1 MKKIRIL
8 MLSFVLIGTLCL
20 NATAAYKVL
29 NSYGTIVAQGAYFK
43 ENFGVFCVL
52 DVDKDSSLSYTSM
65 ISYDDLS
72 GICSEVNASGLNC
85 TLHKNLESG
94 YWVIAVNDPVIISS
108 VVGLIGNVDGY
119 VYVAEIDTT
128 GEDSV
133 DLLSKI
139 LTRLYFI
146 SSFIQSIRTELLDQ
160 GHVLDDIYS
169 TLDSHFATFYS
180 MSTSLSSIK
189 DRLYY
194 SGQSAAYYLYK
205 IESHLSII
213 ASNSGTSGGSS
224 SGTDLSGITTQL
236 DTLTGLT
243 GIIQLRA
250 DAILSSLGVA
260 NNYLY
265 AVSTKLDGVSTMIT
279 NQESTFDYLADLSG
293 DLGTVISNQN
303 SALINQQEVST
314 ILSNIESALIYNETG
329 IVRII
334 VALNDNFLNRTTNI
348 ISNQGTILT
357 YLSSIQAA
365 LIYNET
371 GIGRIIVALNDNLL
385 NRTTNIISNQ
395 STILT
400 YLSSIQAALIY
411 NETGIGR
418 IIVGLNDNLL
428 NRTTNII
435 SNQNTILSY
444 LSSIQNALIYN
455 ETGIGRIIVALNE
468 NLLGRTSIIITNQNT
483 VAAYLAY
490 ITDVTKVGTLA
501 YNVDQMVDLLAG
513 LDNIVVSGD
522 ISLGDVTFDTSTL
535 EDKISTQT
543 GHVFSIQ
550 QILSQ
555 TYQQIVDVSANFSTT
570 SGNILNNQQKLIDLI
585 EDLEHTSVENI
596 QNITIDIN
604 NSAYEIFYII
614 DADGNDQNLADF
626 SGDVLTITGRLLN
639 FFFKVAFDDAMDSV
653 DSALDDMTEFYLEDS
668 LVVGGSSLWE

>member
-1 MKKIRIL
+1 M
-8 MLSFVLIGTLCL
+8 
-20 NATAAYKVL
+20 
-29 NSYGTIVAQGAYFK
+29 
-43 ENFGVFCVL
+43 
-52 DVDKDSSLSYTSM
+52 
-65 ISYDDLS
+65 
-72 GICSEVNASGLNC
+72 
-85 TLHKNLESG
+85 
-94 YWVIAVNDPVIISS
+94 
-108 VVGLIGNVDGY
+108 
-119 VYVAEIDTT
+119 
-128 GEDSV
+128 
-133 DLLSKI
+133 
-139 LTRLYFI
+139 
-146 SSFIQSIRTELLDQ
+146 
-160 GHVLDDIYS
+160 
-169 TLDSHFATFYS
+169 
-180 MSTSLSSIK
+180 
-189 DRLYY
+189 
-194 SGQSAAYYLYK
+194 
-205 IESHLSII
+205 
-213 ASNSGTSGGSS
+213 
-224 SGTDLSGITTQL
+224 
-236 DTLTGLT
+236 
-243 GIIQLRA
+243 
-250 DAILSSLGVA
+250 
-260 NNYLY
+260 
-265 AVSTKLDGVSTMIT
+265 
-279 NQESTFDYLADLSG
+279 
-293 DLGTVISNQN
+293 
-303 SALINQQEVST
+303 
-314 ILSNIESALIYNETG
+314 
-329 IVRII
+329 
-334 VALNDNFLNRTTNI
+334 
-348 ISNQGTILT
+348 
-357 YLSSIQAA
+357 
-365 LIYNET
+365 IYNET